1 MLLTRGPTLRTA
13 ALGDGCY
20 CMPFIQARMVTA
32 VGCTKS
38 RVVPVVLHPPVKKK
52 LKRALGQQGLEKE
65 AELWG
70 LCPHPSPPVPITYIA
85 NWTLG
90 ARGHQET

>member
-1 MLLTRGPTLRTA
+1 MGAIYALFYRRDGHSCGVYKVKGGTRFL
-13 ALGDGCY
+13 
-20 CMPFIQARMVTA
+20 
-32 VGCTKS
+32 
-38 RVVPVVLHPPVKKK
+38 PPVKKK

-90 ARGHQET
+90 ARGHQEM